1 MSIVLVGPKGGSA
14 WALSP
19 AFGQQNAPSLCVT
32 DVQAALSA
40 LGRTKVAALVL
51 DPFLCHPKTIDV
63 LREARGVWP
72 ACAIFWCGPL
82 PDTAAETGPL
92 FAFHFGALDTPAAQ
106 ARAVGIVVRFVRKR
120 SEAVCAL
127 VVDDMRTYRALG
139 QSALEKGG
147 FPTMVAPSMEEAI
160 ATMQHVQ
167 VGAVLTDLFMEGM
180 GGIAGI
186 HYLRKE
192 RPDLA
197 IVAMSSGLEERMQS
211 DKALMAAMKI
221 GADQAVSKPF
231 QQEALADAMRA
242 AITDARARM
251 GAGRG

>member
-1 MSIVLVGPKGGSA
+1 MSIVLVGPKGGAA

-19 AFGQQNAPSLCVT
+19 AFGQQNAPSICVA
-32 DVQAALSA
+32 DVQAALGA

-51 DPFLCHPKTIDV
+51 DPFLCHPKTMDA
-63 LREARGVWP
+63 LREARAAWP

-82 PDTAAETGPL
+82 PEAPPDNGPL
-92 FAFHFGALDTPAAQ
+92 FAFQLGALDTPAAQ
-106 ARAVGIVVRFVRKR
+106 ARAVGVVVRFVRKR
-120 SEAVCAL
+120 SDAVCVL

-147 FPTMVAPSMEEAI
+147 FPTMAAASMEEAI
-160 ATMQHVQ
+160 ATMQHVR
-167 VGAVLTDLFMEGM
+167 VGAMLTDLFMEGM

-186 HYLRKE
+186 HHLGKE

-197 IVAMSSGLEERMQS
+197 IGAMSSGLEERMA
-211 DKALMAAMKI
+211 ALKI

-231 QQEALADAMRA
+231 QPEALIDAMRA
-242 AITDARARM
+242 AIIDAKARA
-251 GAGRG
+251 GAGCL